1 VGESM
6 RRVLLAVAGSAVV
19 AIMLIGLKGTQ
30 SPAVSNTTGG
40 GPLGEGPTGGP
51 SIRPGKVTLPAGSYD
66 VTGPAIDTPFG
77 PVQVRIVVSGG
88 HVTDVVAIQIPHKDG
103 RSRDINTYAGPLL
116 LQEAL
121 QAQSADIH
129 VVSGATYTTAAYAQ
143 SLQAALDKAAAGRK
157 DP

>member
-1 VGESM
+1 M
-6 RRVLLAVAGSAVV
+6 RRVVLAVAGSAVA

-30 SPAVSNTTGG
+30 SPPASNTTGA

-51 SIRPGKVTLPAGSYD
+51 TIQPGRVSLPAGSYA
-66 VTGPAIDTPFG
+66 VTGSAIDTPFG
-77 PVQVRIVVSGG
+77 PVQVRISVSGG
-88 HVTDVVAIQIPHKDG
+88 HITDVAAVQIPHKDG

-143 SLQAALDKAAAGRK
+143 SLQTALDKAAAGQR